1 MMKTILE
8 QIEVMQAFDRGETIM
23 AIHYGLSKIVL
34 LQKSLDTIFYFNWRE
49 YDYDI
54 VRKPI
59 EGWLWEYPD
68 GSVGGNLFDSESE
81 AITYH
86 TSTHKFDIGRAVFMR
101 QVI

>member
-1 MMKTILE
+1 MKTIPE
-8 QIEVMQAFDRGETIM
+8 QIEVMQAYARGESIRSCPDD
-23 AIHYGLSKIVL
+23 ISCGR
-34 LQKSLDTIFYFNWRE
+34 FNFNWQD

-81 AITYH
+81 AIKYH

-101 QVI
+101 EVT